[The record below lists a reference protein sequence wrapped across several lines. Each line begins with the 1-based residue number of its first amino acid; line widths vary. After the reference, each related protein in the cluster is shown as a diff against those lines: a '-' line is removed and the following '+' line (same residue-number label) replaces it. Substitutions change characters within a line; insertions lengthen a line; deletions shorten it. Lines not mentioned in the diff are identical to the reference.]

1 MPEDGGAGPV
11 AAVRAFNRFYTGVI
25 GAVRGAYLDS
35 PYSLTEARVLF
46 ELAGR
51 ELTEVADLRAALDI
65 DAGYLSRILARFD
78 ADKLITRQRSAT
90 DARRQVIGLTGA
102 GRAAFEDLDSRS
114 AGQAGDLLGGLG
126 QEDLR
131 RLLAAMGV
139 IQEVLGAAPRPRG
152 YVLRSPR
159 PGDLGWVVHRHGA
172 RYAKDYGWDET
183 FEFLVARIVADYAA
197 DHDPKRE
204 AAWIAEVDG
213 EPAGCVFC
221 VRKDEVTAQLR
232 LLLVE
237 PSARGTGIGSRLVDE
252 CLRFARRAGY
262 TWITLW
268 TQDCLAEARR
278 IYQRA
283 GFQLTEEANHHN
295 FGHTLTEQT
304 WSRPL

>member
-139 IQEVLGAAPRPRG
+139 
-152 YVLRSPR
+152 RSEEHTSELQSR
-159 PGDLGWVVHRHGA
+159 SDLV
-172 RYAKDYGWDET
+172 
-183 FEFLVARIVADYAA
+183 
-197 DHDPKRE
+197 
-204 AAWIAEVDG
+204 
-213 EPAGCVFC
+213 C
-221 VRKDEVTAQLR
+221 R
-232 LLLVE
+232 LLLE
-237 PSARGTGIGSRLVDE
+237 KKKKHKHNILIYRNENNRL
-252 CLRFARRAGY
+252 Y
-262 TWITLW
+262 
-268 TQDCLAEARR
+268 
-278 IYQRA
+278 
-283 GFQLTEEANHHN
+283 
-295 FGHTLTEQT
+295 
-304 WSRPL
+304 